1 MKSKVSSSMFK
12 AMVEGETGLK
22 IKMLRSDNGTEY
34 VNKEISD
41 YLKGQGIKH
50 ETTVPYSPQ
59 QNG

>member
-1 MKSKVSSSMFK
+1 MFK